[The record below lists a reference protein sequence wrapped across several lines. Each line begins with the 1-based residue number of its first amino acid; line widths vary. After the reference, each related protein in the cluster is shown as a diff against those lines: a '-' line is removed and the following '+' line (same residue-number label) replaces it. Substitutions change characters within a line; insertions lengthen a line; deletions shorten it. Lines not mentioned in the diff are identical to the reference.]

1 VPCLKKGDMGYGICP
16 KPAEWCVQPNSWSR
30 PTRCNGVEGHFCV
43 ETTEGKGL
51 GFHSC
56 KGEAPDSWGY
66 DVQCLES
73 ACACSSTC
81 DRDAALRTPSG
92 HCGQAVIEDG
102 CTHERLSAPSQHAV
116 SIVVLERNEVYR
128 VDDMVYCT
136 AASFGCMRARL
147 DARTILCETMYRG
160 TLLRKMLA
168 QVTDE
173 ASQTKYKDCNEHC
186 EKYSSAIAEP
196 QPGFAYASYRDAEA
210 ALQGQSDFL
219 VAAAGQREPTRRL
232 KILSQLIEDAK
243 GDCTPAAEDELVVPL
258 RMGDVLPSSPEV
270 VVQSVRDALATRA
283 MKNVT
288 SVVFNAVMHYGANE
302 MNDNFMR
309 TPDSD
314 RANMAFV
321 NSLSSLCVGLGV
333 PISFRSEPSVD
344 TDLCYLVHSPRVM
357 IAATH
362 ADEETGGT
370 FPQLVGELRADAK
383 GAQRHTLLTKHW
395 PTVNS
400 RIWSAGSGLGH
411 SERRSS

>member
-1 VPCLKKGDMGYGICP
+1 M
-16 KPAEWCVQPNSWSR
+16 
-30 PTRCNGVEGHFCV
+30 
-43 ETTEGKGL
+43 
-51 GFHSC
+51 
-56 KGEAPDSWGY
+56 
-66 DVQCLES
+66 
-73 ACACSSTC
+73 
-81 DRDAALRTPSG
+81 
-92 HCGQAVIEDG
+92 
-102 CTHERLSAPSQHAV
+102 
-116 SIVVLERNEVYR
+116 
-128 VDDMVYCT
+128 DDMVYCT
-136 AASFGCMRARL
+136 AASSGCRRARL

-186 EKYSSAIAEP
+186 EQYSSAVAEP
-196 QPGFAYASYRDAEA
+196 QPGFAYASYRDAET

-219 VAAAGQREPTRRL
+219 VAAAGPEEPTRRL

-302 MNDNFMR
+302 MTDSFMR

>member
-1 VPCLKKGDMGYGICP
+1 M
-16 KPAEWCVQPNSWSR
+16 
-30 PTRCNGVEGHFCV
+30 
-43 ETTEGKGL
+43 
-51 GFHSC
+51 
-56 KGEAPDSWGY
+56 
-66 DVQCLES
+66 
-73 ACACSSTC
+73 
-81 DRDAALRTPSG
+81 
-92 HCGQAVIEDG
+92 
-102 CTHERLSAPSQHAV
+102 
-116 SIVVLERNEVYR
+116 
-128 VDDMVYCT
+128 DDMVYCT

-168 QVTDE
+168 RVTDE
-173 ASQTKYKDCNEHC
+173 ARKSDHTDCDGRC
-186 EKYSSAIAEP
+186 EKYSSALAEP
-196 QPGFAYASYRDAEA
+196 QLGFAYASYRDAEA

-219 VAAAGQREPTRRL
+219 VAAAGPQEPTRRL

-270 VVQSVRDALATRA
+270 VVQSVRVALARPA

-302 MNDNFMR
+302 MNRHFMR
-309 TPDSD
+309 TPGSD

-357 IAATH
+357 IANAR
-362 ADEETGGT
+362 DCGERNDCGGT

-400 RIWSAGSGLGH
+400 HGLGVLV
-411 SERRSS
+411 SDLGTRSAVLHRQY